1 MEEVDK
7 KHKETGDVK
16 KNMNSTEKENRELS
30 EDIKQLL
37 TEARTLVSEKTELRI
52 TNKEEKAVAE
62 VKLKYVRG
70 MIKNLESKRDEHTKE
85 LREAI
90 ESAKSSLVKQ
100 NKIFDPY
107 INELKMYD
115 YTLIEGAKRFQLCW
129 ERRERE
135 IQERERKRRIGEQ
148 EKRRKELEDKE
159 REEESRIKQLEQEI
173 AHKEETGAT
182 ENDMKLKVEKDLTI
196 GKLEEIKIEKEM
208 IQEEIT
214 KELPIYTRL
223 PSEKGIAYIDT
234 YDISIEDIHQVPNE
248 LKICDVDWSQL
259 KKIAKETNG
268 EAQIPGI
275 KITRDKIVRVRT

>member
-1 MEEVDK
+1 
-7 KHKETGDVK
+7 
-16 KNMNSTEKENRELS
+16 MNSIEKENRELS

-37 TEARTLVSEKTELRI
+37 TEARTLVSEKTELSI
-52 TNKEEKAVAE
+52 VNKEEKAVAE

-90 ESAKSSLVKQ
+90 ESAKSSLAKQ

-107 INELKMYD
+107 INELKTYD
-115 YTLIEGAKRFQLCW
+115 YTLIEGVKRFQLCW

-135 IQERERKRRIGEQ
+135 IQERERKRRVEEQ
-148 EKRRKELEDKE
+148 EKRIKELEDKE
-159 REEESRIKQLEQEI
+159 REKESGIKQLEQEI
-173 AHKEETGAT
+173 AHKEEIGAM
-182 ENDMKLKVEKDLTI
+182 ENGMKLKVEKDLAVENL
-196 GKLEEIKIEKEM
+196 GEIKMEKEI
-208 IQEEIT
+208 IQKEIGR
-214 KELPIYTRL
+214 ELPIYTHL

-234 YDISIEDIHQVPNE
+234 YKISIEDIHQVPNE
-248 LKICDVDWSQL
+248 LKVCDVDWDQL

-268 EAQIPGI
+268 DVQIPGI